1 MKATFAFPE
10 PTLETAI
17 IYVDDVEFDRVP
29 SNNLEYEIDDDDLFI
44 DSSITVAY
52 TNGTTTTDAIAV
64 TTFEQKLIKAIND
77 KTTIDNIPVEDVL
90 NLIDSSRREII
101 IDLCKYYYGIELI
114 WIKDEYYKLPNRWFF
129 DFNGGGAISTYDIE
143 FYSQTIPIYEFT
155 TKDPVTVVA
164 MNAHDRWVKLDAKLA
179 GTQILKA
186 NFYATQRDLKQSDL
200 IELLALKIIHNYYQD
215 AYANMYSST
224 STTANKIKVGDITIE
239 SSSGNSNNQNYYID
253 RLNKARARYVDKIDK
268 FKKGFYRVK

>member
-17 IYVDDVEFDRVP
+17 IYVDGVELDRVP
-29 SNNLEYEIDDDDLFI
+29 SDNLEYEIDDDSFI
-44 DSSITVAY
+44 DGSITVAY
-52 TNGTTTTDAIAV
+52 TNGTTTTDVIAV

-77 KTTIDNIPVEDVL
+77 KTTVDNIPVEDVL

-101 IDLCKYYYGIELI
+101 IDLCKYDYGIELI

-164 MNAHDRWVKLDAKLA
+164 MNARDRWVKLDVKLA
-179 GTQILKA
+179 GTRILKA
-186 NFYATQRDLKQSDL
+186 NYYSTQRDLKQFDL

-239 SSSGNSNNQNYYID
+239 NSSGNSNSQNYYID